1 VSDELEQL
9 YQEVILDH
17 SRRPHGRGLTGG
29 TDASSHQINPT
40 CGDEVT
46 FELHLD
52 DDGRIAD
59 GRWDGHGC
67 AISQASASLLS
78 VVVPGLTAAELRERI
93 DGFRTAMRSRGA
105 IAPDEELVGDA
116 AALAGVSRYPARVK
130 CAMLAWVAAEDA
142 LQHVPAVGER
152 PVVE

>member
-1 VSDELEQL
+1 MSSELEQL

-17 SRRPHGRGLTGG
+17 SKRPHGRGLTGG
-29 TDASSHQINPT
+29 TPASSHQINPT

-52 DDGRIAD
+52 ADGRVLD

-78 VVVPGLTAAELRERI
+78 VVVPGLSAAELRERI

-116 AALAGVSRYPARVK
+116 AALAGVARYPARVK

-142 LQHVPAVGER
+142 LTKAVTI
-152 PVVE
+152 P